1 MITDQI
7 KLESSYSG
15 SSKTVKLYSSFNF
28 SWNFSGDLRRVEWG
42 TKDRDVLAIDVL
54 LFVLNKNGRHATNVS
69 QYIGRCSGS
78 WNQQSPDLVMFTLDP
93 IKEVDNR
100 IFIFRFVPISGLDT
114 DVYDTVQLIVKGKN
128 FY

>member
-1 MITDQI
+1 M
-7 KLESSYSG
+7 
-15 SSKTVKLYSSFNF
+15 
-28 SWNFSGDLRRVEWG
+28 RRVEWG
-42 TKDRDVLAIDVL
+42 TKDGDVLAIDVL
-54 LFVLNKNGRHATNVS
+54 LFVLSKNGYHATNVS
-69 QYIGRCSGS
+69 QYNGRCSGS

-100 IFIFRFVPISGLDT
+100 IFIFRFVPISGFDT